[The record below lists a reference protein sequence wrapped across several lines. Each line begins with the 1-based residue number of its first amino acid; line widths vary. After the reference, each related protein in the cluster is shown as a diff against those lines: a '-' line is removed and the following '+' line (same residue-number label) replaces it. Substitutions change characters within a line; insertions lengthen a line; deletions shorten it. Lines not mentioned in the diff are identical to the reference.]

1 MPKTDGKIATQF
13 HNYERSMSMRCRVTK
28 RIPTLA
34 ALLSSLVLA
43 ILVVGPLN
51 AQSLEHSQTRRFL
64 GYDKAHEMTM
74 NGTVQELIHE
84 SVTGAPVGLHLLVAG
99 PQGMTDVHLG
109 PYLSKDTQAALH
121 EGVPVQII
129 GAMVTLHGKDYLL
142 ARQLIFSGRQVVVRT
157 ENGFLLPVQGQQTGR
172 KEAVSNVELGG
183 GAQ

>member
-1 MPKTDGKIATQF
+1 MPKADGKIGTQF

-43 ILVVGPLN
+43 IFAVGPLN
-51 AQSLEHSQTRRFL
+51 AQSLEHSQTHPFL
-64 GYDKAHEMTM
+64 GYDKAHELTL
-74 NGTVQELIHE
+74 NGTVQELIDQ
-84 SVTGAPVGLHLLVAG
+84 SVPGAPIGLHLLVAG
-99 PQGMTDVHLG
+99 PQGTTDVHIG

-121 EGVPVQII
+121 AGIPVQII

-157 ENGFLLPVQGQQTGR
+157 ENGFLLPVQGSLKGR
-172 KEAVSNVELGG
+172 KEAVSDVESGG
-183 GAQ
+183 GAR